1 MLVRCHVCRAGHRCP
16 ASVTL
21 PWCEHSGMNAAFCTL
36 FNGSDG
42 IHPAYSAHFGPFLSR
57 SNLHRSI
64 LGRFLQQYANCRAP
78 VSRQAG
84 DWCAIC
90 RRLVNHRSM
99 DSLGKCRSMA
109 GWHGFWTRT
118 ACMGV
123 ARQLRCGSRLRARPP
138 PHWRDGR
145 AERAG
150 TVYCWHSSRPRAAA
164 WRPLPLRFR
173 TRSCR
178 PLRITRLDIPKRHM
192 RGRHALGHVIR
203 GRSSSL
209 TPWNRPHSPSEP
221 ICRFP
226 ERKLFSPIPVT
237 TAYGP
242 QCVIMPP
249 IPPAVPQKPGRA
261 CSLSSCQRRVLPRLV
276 LPHMCLPWRQS
287 RAGRTR

>member
-1 MLVRCHVCRAGHRCP
+1 
-16 ASVTL
+16 
-21 PWCEHSGMNAAFCTL
+21 
-36 FNGSDG
+36 
-42 IHPAYSAHFGPFLSR
+42 
-57 SNLHRSI
+57 
-64 LGRFLQQYANCRAP
+64 
-78 VSRQAG
+78 
-84 DWCAIC
+84 
-90 RRLVNHRSM
+90 
-99 DSLGKCRSMA
+99 MA

-123 ARQLRCGSRLRARPP
+123 AWQLRCGSRLRARSP

-164 WRPLPLRFR
+164 WRPLPLKFCI
-173 TRSCR
+173 RSCR

-192 RGRHALGHVIR
+192 RGRHALGPVIR
-203 GRSSSL
+203 GKSSSL

-249 IPPAVPQKPGRA
+249 IPPAVPQKPDRA

-276 LPHMCLPWRQS
+276 LPHRCLPWRQS